1 MNCMQSFLKGTNIMS
16 IYDYKVKAQDG
27 SEVSLSD
34 YKGKVL
40 LIVNTATGC
49 GFTPQYEGLQDL
61 YEAYHSEGL
70 EILDF
75 PCNQFGD
82 QAPGNDDEIHSF
94 CTGRYGITFPQ
105 FSKID
110 VNGENAI
117 PLYKW
122 LTENTKF
129 EGFGMSPMGIAMS
142 GVLKKIDKNYKK
154 NNSVKW
160 NFTKFLVD
168 RKGNIVARFEPTAS
182 MKSVT
187 EKVKEII

>member
-1 MNCMQSFLKGTNIMS
+1 MN
-16 IYDYKVKAQDG
+16 IYDLKVKAQDG

-49 GFTPQYEGLQDL
+49 GFTPQYDGLQDL
-61 YEAYHSEGL
+61 YEKYQSQGL

-75 PCNQFGD
+75 PCNQFGN
-82 QAPGNDDEIHSF
+82 QAPGDDGEIRSF

-110 VNGENAI
+110 VNGKNES
-117 PLYKW
+117 PLFKYLKSQ
-122 LTENTKF
+122 K
-129 EGFGMSPMGIAMS
+129 GGIMGS
-142 GVLKKIDKNYKK
+142 N
-154 NNSVKW
+154 VKW

-168 RKGNIVARFEPTAS
+168 KNGKVIDRFAPT
-182 MKSVT
+182 VT
-187 EKVKEII
+187 PDKIESKIKESL